1 MNFDVDNFRVDAQ
14 GTLIDIVNHENASY
28 EINDGAQREEL
39 L

>member
-1 MNFDVDNFRVDAQ
+1 MNFEVDNFRVDPQ

-28 EINDGAQREEL
+28 EINDGQREEEL